1 MTKGKALVERKWT
14 SSAQTKRLAV
24 DCIMP
29 SLKSRVSAS
38 PQDVFLSVMDR
49 LKLVLPMTALS
60 ELEFVHPRQH
70 PLAYASK
77 TFSVSAQLCCRC
89 RTRERACS
97 DDDRGT
103 SEASC
108 SSRLHRIYPCL
119 DRPPDKSSA
128 DFRGDLCSL
137 CRNYGRA
144 IPARCRRKRPI
155 KLIFKA

>member
-103 SEASC
+103 SEAARLYILSG
-108 SSRLHRIYPCL
+108 SIRVWIDSRI
-119 DRPPDKSSA
+119 
-128 DFRGDLCSL
+128 SL
-137 CRNYGRA
+137 
-144 IPARCRRKRPI
+144 P
-155 KLIFKA
+155 LIFAEICAASAAIMAGLYQQGVEERGQ